1 MGSRSDATYNRLA
14 MALIQFFD
22 VSKRFVLH
30 HERSR
35 SFQELFVNMFRP
47 RRAREEFWALRNVS
61 FEIDQ
66 GESVAII
73 GPNGSGKSTTLKL
86 VSRILQPTSGKV
98 VVTKRVSA
106 LLELGAGFHPEL
118 TGRENIFLNGSLLGF
133 SRADMRARFD
143 DIVEFAE
150 LEQFID
156 TPIKHYST
164 GMVTRLGFAIAVY
177 TDPEILITDEVLA
190 VGDEG
195 FQRKCLDRIWQFRR
209 EGRTIIF
216 VSHSLSTVR
225 TLCARSIWL
234 NKGRLV
240 ADGPSAEVVDAYM
253 IDAYKTLESKSAAER
268 HVGTQRWGS
277 GEAIITDVSFLDG
290 SRRRRDVFETGE
302 TLIIRVEFL
311 ARERIERPQFG
322 IGIHRADGVHV
333 AAPNNVAARC
343 EVAAIEGRGAFEYR
357 VDRLPLLQG
366 DYEIT
371 AALYDHEAIHPY
383 DHHHRMYTLHVWNG
397 PGAADRWGLVHMP
410 GTWRVE
416 EGGSP

>member
-1 MGSRSDATYNRLA
+1 

-30 HERSR
+30 HERAR
-35 SFQELFVNMFRP
+35 SFQEVFVTMFRP
-47 RRAREEFWALRNVS
+47 RRATEEFWALRNVS
-61 FEIDQ
+61 FEIEQ
-66 GESVAII
+66 GESVAIV

-98 VVTKRVSA
+98 LVTKRVSA

-133 SRADMRARFD
+133 TRADMLARFD

-150 LEQFID
+150 LERFID

-164 GMVTRLGFAIAVY
+164 GMVTRLGFAVAVY

-216 VSHSLSTVR
+216 VSHALGTVR
-225 TLCARSIWL
+225 GLCARSIWL
-234 NKGRLV
+234 NKGLLM

-253 IDAYKTLESKSAAER
+253 IDAYKTLEHKTLAEKTL
-268 HVGTQRWGS
+268 GAQRWGS
-277 GEAIITDVSFLDG
+277 GQAMITGVTFLDG
-290 SRRRRDVFETGE
+290 AGKRREVFETGE
-302 TLIIRVEFL
+302 PLVIRVEYL
-311 ARERIERPQFG
+311 AQERIDGPQFG

-333 AAPNNVAARC
+333 AAPNNVAARF
-343 EVAAIEGRGAFEYR
+343 ETPFIEGRGAFEYR
-357 VDRLPLLQG
+357 IEKLPLLQG
-366 DYEIT
+366 EYEIT
-371 AALYDHEAIHPY
+371 AAIYDHDAIHPY
-383 DHHHRMYTLHVWNG
+383 DHHERMYLLHVWNG
-397 PGAADRWGLVHMP
+397 TASIDRWGLVNMP
-410 GTWRVE
+410 GTWTFE
-416 EGGSP
+416 DGA

>member
-1 MGSRSDATYNRLA
+1 
-14 MALIQFFD
+14 MALIQFYD

-30 HERSR
+30 HEKYR
-35 SFQELFVNMFRP
+35 SFQEVFVNMFRP
-47 RRAREEFWALRNVS
+47 RRAHEEFWALRNVS

-66 GESVAII
+66 GESVAIV

-86 VSRILQPTSGKV
+86 VSRILQPTNGKV
-98 VVTKRVSA
+98 LVTKRVSA

-118 TGRENIFLNGSLLGF
+118 TGRENVFLNGSLLGF
-133 SRADMRARFD
+133 SKADMLARFD
-143 DIVEFAE
+143 DIIEFAE

-164 GMVTRLGFAIAVY
+164 GMVTRLGFAVAVY

-216 VSHSLSTVR
+216 VSHALSTVR
-225 TLCARSIWL
+225 SLCARSIWL
-234 NKGRLV
+234 HKGQLM
-240 ADGPSAEVVDAYM
+240 ADGPSADVVDSYM
-253 IDAYKTLESKSAAER
+253 IDAYKTLEKKSHAER
-268 HVGTQRWGS
+268 NAGTQRWGS
-277 GEAIITDVSFLDG
+277 GEVIITDVSFLDG
-290 SRRRRDVFETGE
+290 DGRRRDVFETGE
-302 TLIIRVEFL
+302 TFVIRVEYL
-311 ARERIERPQFG
+311 AQEKVEQPQLG

-343 EVAAIEGRGAFEYR
+343 EAPFITGRGAFEYR
-357 VDRLPLLQG
+357 VDQLPLLQG

-371 AALYDHEAIHPY
+371 AAIYDHEAIHPY

-397 PGAADRWGLVHMP
+397 AGAADRWGLVNMP
-410 GTWRVE
+410 GEWSIETDGAR
-416 EGGSP
+416 